1 MNCVN
6 NHRYK
11 REKEIEIVMVGN
23 HCSILVKCKICSYG
37 GLIQEEHVGEDQ
49 NMKGL
54 EGHEKDFRVYSVGNR
69 EIAYWK
75 F

>member
-1 MNCVN
+1 MNYVN

-37 GLIQEEHVGEDQ
+37 GLIQEEQVGEDQ
-49 NMKGL
+49 NMKVLKAMKKIL
-54 EGHEKDFRVYSVGNR
+54 EF
-69 EIAYWK
+69 IL
-75 F
+75 